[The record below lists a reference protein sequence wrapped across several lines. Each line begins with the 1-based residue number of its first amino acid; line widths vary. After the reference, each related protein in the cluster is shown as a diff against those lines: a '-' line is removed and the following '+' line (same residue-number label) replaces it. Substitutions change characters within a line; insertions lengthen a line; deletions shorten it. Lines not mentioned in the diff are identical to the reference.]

1 MDSFRFR
8 NYDPIM
14 KILLI
19 DDEPDVLDLLQLL
32 ISLEFSDAVIL
43 TAANGAEGLVHLKE
57 NPDLDMVFCDFNMP
71 KMNGGAFYVETR
83 KLYPQLNYIL
93 VSSEDPE
100 KHEEFK
106 NAKYFHHI
114 DKPFS
119 DKIIYN
125 KILQISSGAVET
137 VKSLE
142 YVPVELDL
150 LLRLGRISCALYL
163 KISSD
168 KFVKVIHS
176 GSEFTAADMERFKQK
191 NVDELYLE
199 RFEFENFIRDF
210 KKNVFSKMAW
220 EKAKT
225 QEKIDLLS
233 NDMSL
238 VQKASKIFG
247 WSPQV
252 IQLAQEN
259 ISAVINVL
267 KTDSAFDKLTE
278 LLKNKRNQRLTSHT
292 LVLSI
297 MLTDLVRRLG
307 WESNKT
313 TEKLTFA
320 ALLHDLTLDEDLF
333 ADKQTL
339 LMADDYSALKSTAE
353 GNILLNHPINAAQL
367 TLNWPLCPPDVD
379 VIIRQHHEK
388 PDGQG
393 FPLELP
399 AFKISPLSALFIM
412 SEDLIYANFINPD
425 VNLKEYLIG
434 RKDYY
439 AREPFKVIYP
449 KMLEML
455 SGQ

>member
-1 MDSFRFR
+1 
-8 NYDPIM
+8 M

-32 ISLEFSDAVIL
+32 ISLEFSDALIL
-43 TAANGAEGLVHLKE
+43 SAANGVEGLEQVKQHSDLK
-57 NPDLDMVFCDFNMP
+57 MVFCDYNMP
-71 KMNGGAFYVETR
+71 KMNGGVFYTELR
-83 KLYPQLNYIL
+83 KTHPNVHFLL

-100 KHEEFK
+100 KHGEFK
-106 NAKYFHHI
+106 NAKFFHHI

-119 DKIIYN
+119 DKVIYN
-125 KILQISSGAVET
+125 KILQITSGAVEA
-137 VKSLE
+137 VKTHD
-142 YVPVELDL
+142 YVAVDTDM
-150 LLRLGRISCALYL
+150 LLRLGKVNCALYL

-176 GSEFTAADMERFKQK
+176 GADFTAAEADRFKQK
-191 NVDELYLE
+191 NIEELYVE
-199 RFEFENFIRDF
+199 RFEFENFIKDF

-225 QEKIDLLS
+225 QEKIDVLA

-259 ISAVINVL
+259 ISVVINVL
-267 KTDSAFDKLTE
+267 KTESAFDKLND
-278 LLKNKRNQRLTSHT
+278 LLKNKRNKKLTSHT
-292 LVLSI
+292 MILAI
-297 MLTDLVRRLG
+297 MMTDLVKRLN

-313 TEKLTFA
+313 IEKLTFA

-339 LMADDYSALKSTAE
+339 IMADDISALKSTPE
-353 GNILLNHPINAAQL
+353 GNALFNHPITAAQL

-412 SEDLIYANFINPD
+412 CEDIVYHSYLTPD
-425 VNLKEYLIG
+425 ADLKNYFSGKRE
-434 RKDYY
+434 YY
-439 AREPFKVIYP
+439 AREPFKAIYP
-449 KMLEML
+449 KIMEML
-455 SGQ
+455 SGELS

>member
-1 MDSFRFR
+1 
-8 NYDPIM
+8 M

-43 TAANGAEGLVHLKE
+43 SAMNGLEAMEKVKTH
-57 NPDLDMVFCDFNMP
+57 PDITMVFCDYNMP
-71 KMNGGAFYVETR
+71 KMNGGAFFSEFR
-83 KLYPQLNYIL
+83 KIHPSTPFLL

-100 KHEEFK
+100 KHGEFK
-106 NAKYFHHI
+106 NAKHFHHI

-125 KILQISSGAVET
+125 KILQITSGAPEP
-137 VKSLE
+137 VKTQDYVAIDLE
-142 YVPVELDL
+142 L
-150 LLRLGRISCALYL
+150 LFRLKKVNCALYL

-176 GSEFTAADMERFKQK
+176 GSEFSVSEVDRFRSK
-191 NVDELYLE
+191 NIEELYVE
-199 RFEFENFIRDF
+199 RFEFENFIKDF
-210 KKNVFSKMAW
+210 KKNVFSQMAW

-225 QEKIDLLS
+225 QDKIDVLAG
-233 NDMSL
+233 DMSL

-259 ISAVINVL
+259 ISVVINVL
-267 KTDSAFDKLTE
+267 KTETAFDKLND
-278 LLKNKRNQRLTSHT
+278 LLKNQRNKKLTSHT
-292 LVLSI
+292 MILAI
-297 MLTDLVRRLG
+297 MLTDIGKRLN
-307 WESNKT
+307 WDSNKT
-313 TEKLTFA
+313 IEKLTFA
-320 ALLHDLTLDEDLF
+320 ALLHDLTLDDDLF

-339 LMADDYSALKSTAE
+339 IMADDFTALKTTPE
-353 GNILLNHPINAAQL
+353 GNALFNHPINAAQL

-379 VIIRQHHEK
+379 VIIRQHHER

-412 SEDLIYANFINPD
+412 CEDVIYHSYVEPD
-425 VNLKEYLIG
+425 ADLKAYFLARREF
-434 RKDYY
+434 Y
-439 AREPFKVIYP
+439 AREPFKAIYP
-449 KMLEML
+449 KILEML
-455 SGQ
+455 SGVSN